1 MNRYLM
7 VFVFCFVGLAMV
19 ADVEACQ
26 RCGLF
31 GNRCK
36 FASHVAVAPVAIVR
50 QPEVFVVQNNYP
62 PANGAAALLAQ
73 QGGTVYGL
81 QAAAHAY
88 TLDPAAVLRQAAD
101 LARGAQQL
109 AADGLNG
116 YNTSASLA
124 MQLNQQA
131 NDSLAKGTAAA
142 LVLNAAGLNQQ
153 ALNASPQALRL
164 IRGPD
169 GRWNVEQADP
179 ATVAE
184 KLTNKAQASTAPNEQ
199 MATGG
204 SVVSAKCGQC
214 HGLAKAEPAA
224 GLYLDDGHAISC
236 EQALRSVRAVMSGK
250 MPKGQKLTPQ
260 ELTALVDELT
270 RLGSQE

>member
-1 MNRYLM
+1 MNRYL
-7 VFVFCFVGLAMV
+7 VAFAFCVVWMAMV

-36 FASHVAVAPVAIVR
+36 FVSHVAVAPVAVIK

-62 PANGAAALLAQ
+62 PGSGAAALLAQ

-81 QAAAHAY
+81 QAAAQAY

-124 MQLNQQA
+124 LQLNQQA

-153 ALNASPQALRL
+153 ALNAAPQALRL
-164 IRGPD
+164 TRGPD
-169 GRWNVEQADP
+169 GRWSVEQADP

-184 KLTNKAQASTAPNEQ
+184 KLTAKAQASTAPTDPI
-199 MATGG
+199 ATGG

-236 EQALRSVRAVMSGK
+236 EQALRSIRAVMSGK
-250 MPKGQKLTPQ
+250 MPKGQQLTPQ
-260 ELTALVDELT
+260 ELTSLVDELT